1 MKKLICLLLVLCLLP
16 ALAACGSSAPAPEPE
31 QSAEGWSR
39 EGYYSDEDGRLLSV
53 TWMEDMDEPGWYVGF
68 MNGEDPIDDS
78 FGGILTPDGDSL
90 YGSLASGGDRPDVT
104 VRVSAEGE
112 DGLLLAVEG
121 GESYR
126 FKPMELPEATIFV
139 SINTE
144 GWGNIDWAVGENAP
158 EIDPD
163 YPYQSAQINLG
174 EPAVHTFVA
183 WPNAGSRF
191 VKWTKN
197 GEDFSTEPQISV
209 LLDESADFV
218 AVFEDDPDWQNPVM
232 NFIGEYQCD
241 RAHALVE
248 CFALD
253 EAWITISW
261 GGSAWET
268 AQWDIVGKLDPETL
282 TITYSGCAKRILT
295 YGEDGELASDE
306 LVYGDGT
313 GTIVFGEDG
322 SFVWHEDQS
331 DYGTDMKFEWVPVVP
346 D

>member
-1 MKKLICLLLVLCLLP
+1 
-16 ALAACGSSAPAPEPE
+16 
-31 QSAEGWSR
+31 
-39 EGYYSDEDGRLLSV
+39 
-53 TWMEDMDEPGWYVGF
+53 MEDIDEPGWYVGF

-241 RAHALVE
+241 RAHMLVGAE
-248 CFALD
+248 GMDGYTIIVEWGDSARSLAKWVIEGTLD
-253 EAWITISW
+253 GDTM
-261 GGSAWET
+261 T
-268 AQWDIVGKLDPETL
+268 AQYDSAVKTYVTYDDNGGVESEELLSDQCSG
-282 TITYSGCAKRILT
+282 TITFNGDGTITWHDDQSE
-295 YGEDGELASDE
+295 YGEDM
-306 LVYGDGT
+306 
-313 GTIVFGEDG
+313 VF
-322 SFVWHEDQS
+322 SWAL
-331 DYGTDMKFEWVPVVP
+331 
-346 D
+346 

>member
-53 TWMEDMDEPGWYVGF
+53 TWMEDIDEPGWYVGF

-253 EAWITISW
+253 EARITISW

-268 AQWDIVGKLDPETL
+268 AQWDIVGKLDQKILGLPETV
-282 TITYSGCAKRILT
+282 CP
-295 YGEDGELASDE
+295 LA
-306 LVYGDGT
+306 
-313 GTIVFGEDG
+313 I
-322 SFVWHEDQS
+322 
-331 DYGTDMKFEWVPVVP
+331 VPVGVP
-346 D
+346 AENPEPKVKWDPEKIHYDRW

>member
-53 TWMEDMDEPGWYVGF
+53 TWMEDIDEPGWYVGF

-253 EAWITISW
+253 EARITISW

-282 TITYSGCAKRILT
+282 TIAYSGCAKRILT